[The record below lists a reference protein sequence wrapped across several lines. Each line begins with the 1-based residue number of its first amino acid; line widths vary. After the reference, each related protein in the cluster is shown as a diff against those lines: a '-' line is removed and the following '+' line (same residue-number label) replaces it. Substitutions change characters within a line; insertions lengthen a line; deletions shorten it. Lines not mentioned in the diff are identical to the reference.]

1 VDRTVLSELVPEYTM
16 AFTVAERG
24 WTGRAAYERR
34 KSAQEAMKKGRDLV
48 CQTPGLSALSYTFF
62 LIRLILPAC
71 REGLK

>member
-1 VDRTVLSELVPEYTM
+1 MPRIISIVRCRHE
-16 AFTVAERG
+16 
-24 WTGRAAYERR
+24 
-34 KSAQEAMKKGRDLV
+34 KAMKKGRDLV